1 MTNDLIKVTK
11 MIARQMVQLSA
22 GKDKNTEILGVFM
35 GLGIALG
42 HCYTISTGNPCGKMK
57 PQDIIKWAAALPLDK
72 DEVSI
77 HLQ

>member
-1 MTNDLIKVTK
+1 MTNDLIKVSK
-11 MIARQMVQLSA
+11 MIARQMAQLSA

-42 HCYTISTGNPCGKMK
+42 HCYTIATGNPWGKMK
-57 PQDIIKWAAALPLDK
+57 PLDIIKWAVALPLEK
-72 DEVSI
+72 DEVRI